1 MPPLIEG
8 FRLEDPEFYL
18 SETAAPTLRQQR
30 ETAPVAYYEPL
41 DTWVITEYD
50 LIKEVGRAA
59 NLFCSSQGILL
70 NDFRYG
76 DVVNSFFPPGAE
88 NFALTDPPRH
98 AQLRRHLIPAFS
110 AATVS
115 RLEDTIRRI
124 CSERLDSITPG
135 QPVNWSKLMA
145 EPLPLIVIA
154 LLMGIPLDDLLKIQE
169 WSDEIIKMG
178 AAIDQAEI
186 AAAAGSL
193 LPMGEYFESLL
204 ASRRAEPSDDL
215 ISTLE
220 AARASGKISNETVHM
235 MLAGIMT
242 AGNETTRNVING
254 MVVALSDHPGQM
266 RRLVLGEAPVRLAV
280 EEFLRWV
287 TPVRGFG
294 RTVTADTELGG
305 QALKAG
311 QRVYMLFVEG
321 NRDPKAFEAPEML
334 DVSRDMASNPHLSF
348 GFGNHGCIGAALARL
363 ELRVLFEEMISR
375 FTALTV
381 AEMDRQRSLLVNAW
395 SDVQVVFE

>member
-1 MPPLIEG
+1 
-8 FRLEDPEFYL
+8 
-18 SETAAPTLRQQR
+18 
-30 ETAPVAYYEPL
+30 
-41 DTWVITEYD
+41 
-50 LIKEVGRAA
+50 
-59 NLFCSSQGILL
+59 
-70 NDFRYG
+70 
-76 DVVNSFFPPGAE
+76 
-88 NFALTDPPRH
+88 
-98 AQLRRHLIPAFS
+98 
-110 AATVS
+110 
-115 RLEDTIRRI
+115 
-124 CSERLDSITPG
+124 
-135 QPVNWSKLMA
+135 
-145 EPLPLIVIA
+145 
-154 LLMGIPLDDLLKIQE
+154 
-169 WSDEIIKMG
+169 
-178 AAIDQAEI
+178 
-186 AAAAGSL
+186 
-193 LPMGEYFESLL
+193 
-204 ASRRAEPSDDL
+204 
-215 ISTLE
+215 
-220 AARASGKISNETVHM
+220 M

-254 MVVALSDHPGQM
+254 TVVALSDHPGQM

-321 NRDPKAFEAPEML
+321 NRDPKAFKAPEML